1 MRSTAN
7 VSIPLAHVVI
17 AHAKANSSNVNFFI
31 FIFVFRLTMI
41 RWSNRRVKMLDNE
54 RMTMKSSELFWRRFD
69 LEFEFFYIPS
79 SPFFLAVFWPFIG
92 RIARYTP
99 SSRPQNASK
108 IKANLEFHKSSDDF
122 YNVYRAEHWRVTNHK
137 RYAHLEQSYGLFLYR
152 RWLLQSFWTQRGK
165 SLSAGEDNGGRVI
178 SVHFIHFCFFAVSHS
193 SKLWFATLLT
203 NGILFLTSSMR
214 HPEPPDW
221 IT

>member
-1 MRSTAN
+1 MSEWLWSRLNFSDEDLIWSLSSSTFHLHLFFGRFLTFHRSY
-7 VSIPLAHVVI
+7 
-17 AHAKANSSNVNFFI
+17 SS
-31 FIFVFRLTMI
+31 LH
-41 RWSNRRVKMLDNE
+41 S
-54 RMTMKSSELFWRRFD
+54 LFK
-69 LEFEFFYIPS
+69 
-79 SPFFLAVFWPFIG
+79 
-92 RIARYTP
+92 TP
-99 SSRPQNASK
+99 NASK